1 MALIRVPR
9 MVAACAA
16 ALALAGGL
24 TACGKHDLG
33 TEEEPGR
40 EGLALELGGVDYNVF
55 ITRELNLRI
64 TPDKAYYKG
73 PAAAP
78 GKVLYGV
85 FIKVCG
91 RTKGKR
97 VESVPVRNF
106 VVKDNQGNE
115 YHPKQLPEGDA
126 FAYQPRPLSFEEC
139 IPQSG
144 SVAQQGPTA
153 GSMLLYEFPLLNTEN
168 RPLEM
173 VIEGPVENLIDTKRE
188 SLHIELDI

>member
-9 MVAACAA
+9 TVVACVA

-40 EGLALELGGVDYNVF
+40 EGLALPLGGIDYNVF
-55 ITRELNLRI
+55 ITRELNLEI

-73 PAAAP
+73 PPASP
-78 GKVLYGV
+78 GNILYGV
-85 FIKVCG
+85 FVKVCG
-91 RTKGKR
+91 ATEGKR
-97 VESVPVRNF
+97 MSTLPVRNF
-106 VVKDNQGNE
+106 TVQDNQGNV
-115 YHPKQLPEGDA
+115 YHPKELPEDDA

-139 IPQSG
+139 LPQPG

-153 GSMLLYEFPLLNTEN
+153 GSMLLYEFPLQNTEN

-173 VIEGPVENLIDTKRE
+173 VIEGPYDLLKKKRE

>member
-1 MALIRVPR
+1 

-24 TACGKHDLG
+24 SACGFEKPELG

-55 ITRELNLRI
+55 ITRELNLKHHARQGLLQGPRGRARQGAVRRVHQGLRRRGGQAPHQRCPCGTSWSRTTRATST
-64 TPDKAYYKG
+64 TPS
-73 PAAAP
+73 
-78 GKVLYGV
+78 
-85 FIKVCG
+85 
-91 RTKGKR
+91 
-97 VESVPVRNF
+97 E
-106 VVKDNQGNE
+106 
-115 YHPKQLPEGDA
+115 LPEDDA
-126 FAYQPRPLSFEEC
+126 FAYQPRELSFEEC
-139 IPQSG
+139 LPQSG

-153 GSMLLYEFPLLNTEN
+153 GSMLLYEFPLQNTEN

-173 VIEGPVENLIDTKRE
+173 VIEGPYDLVEGKRE